1 MEIGNFI
8 KWRETEFEDCHVV
21 MVDIYAL
28 PVITGLVKI
37 ALLCFLSVNPPST
50 LSNRE
55 LGLGTTCIYM
65 WALSNY
71 VRVTHYYQMWG
82 PVI

>member
-1 MEIGNFI
+1 M
-8 KWRETEFEDCHVV
+8 

-55 LGLGTTCIYM
+55 LGLGTTCIYIYIYVSPVQLCESDPL
-65 WALSNY
+65 LSN
-71 VRVTHYYQMWG
+71 VGSSDIDGWLPLEH
-82 PVI
+82 

>member
-1 MEIGNFI
+1 V
-8 KWRETEFEDCHVV
+8 FEDCHVV

-65 WALSNY
+65 
-71 VRVTHYYQMWG
+71 
-82 PVI
+82 

>member
-1 MEIGNFI
+1 M
-8 KWRETEFEDCHVV
+8 

-55 LGLGTTCIYM
+55 LGLGTTCIYVSPVQLCESDPL
-65 WALSNY
+65 LSN
-71 VRVTHYYQMWG
+71 VGSSDIDGWLPLEH
-82 PVI
+82 